1 MTSIIV
7 AIFVVCNSFESLLF
21 ILHNQKMLR
30 RDIIENYLRSIGDVL
45 MVFNSSVNVI
55 IYGLFSSQFKE
66 KFSEMYLC
74 KKKRER
80 KIRRRV
86 FTDTSN
92 VIPSSGKFPRRV
104 LNLSK
109 QTNFSQSSSSI
120 ATTPT
125 WFSELLKISQEEILN
140 WYVVL
145 TWFLKLMAYA
155 S

>member
-109 QTNFSQSSSSI
+109 QTHFSQSSSSI

-125 WFSELLKISQEEILN
+125 
-140 WYVVL
+140 
-145 TWFLKLMAYA
+145 
-155 S
+155 